1 MSRYISIARL
11 LCATLFLFMMIALCL
26 SVLAQPVYSN
36 AGEKEEDA
44 LIYPHNEGN
53 PVQIEILLEIIDIT
67 EINGLSETFA
77 LDSYMILRWKD
88 DTSTSTPQV
97 YWNEAAQEKL
107 GEVLPYLELNHRY
120 ETREIMTSRLEVFA
134 NGDVMYSERFHAT
147 LYSPFDLR
155 SFPFDSQEFLIQV
168 EAFHKPI
175 QELQFTLIE
184 NIPDN
189 DYGAPGLLYYTDS
202 LEPPKSKEWKIEKTS
217 SYTEIFKSPYTGNQY
232 SHAVFLI
239 SAKRL
244 SGFYVWKVFLPLIII
259 LAISWSVFWMHGE
272 STVIPRVSI
281 SMLGFLTTVSFGFF
295 VGSNLPKV
303 SYLTFMDSFLIGIYI
318 LVFLAVVEVLTTG
331 FLIRTGR
338 EAGALL
344 LNLRA
349 RWAFSVALLIYILVI
364 SLIFLY

>member
-1 MSRYISIARL
+1 M
-11 LCATLFLFMMIALCL
+11 TALCL
-26 SVLAQPVYSN
+26 SVLAQPVHSN
-36 AGEKEEDA
+36 VEEEENS
-44 LIYPHNEGN
+44 IVYPNNEGN
-53 PVQIEILLEIIDIT
+53 PVRIEVLLEIIDIT
-67 EINGLSETFA
+67 EIDGLSETFA

-88 DTSTSTPQV
+88 DSGTSTPQV
-97 YWNEAAQEKL
+97 YWNESAQEKL
-107 GEVLPYLELNHRY
+107 SEVLPYLELNHRY

-134 NGDVMYSERFHAT
+134 TGDVMYSERFHAI

-155 SFPFDSQEFLIQV
+155 SFPFDSQEFQIQV

-175 QELQFTLIE
+175 QELQFTLKE
-184 NIPDN
+184 NIPN
-189 DYGAPGLLYYTDS
+189 NEYGAPGLLYYTDS
-202 LEPPKSKEWKIEKTS
+202 REPPKSKEWKIEKTS
-217 SYTEIFKSPYTGNQY
+217 SDIKVFTSPGTGNQY
-232 SHAVFLI
+232 HHAVFLI
-239 SAKRL
+239 SAERL

-295 VGSNLPKV
+295 VGTNLPRV

-344 LNLRA
+344 LNHRA
-349 RWAFSVALLIYILVI
+349 RWAFPVALLIYILVMSI
-364 SLIFLY
+364 IFLK